1 MLGLEYNTAVV
12 LAGTAALGLAAGST
26 GSLALLRRRALL
38 ADALSHATLP
48 GICIAFMVTGSRSF
62 AALLTGALI
71 TGILGV
77 LVVVMIS
84 RRGKIREDAA
94 IGIVLGTFF
103 GGGIAL
109 SGIIQRRGAD
119 AAQAGLDSFL
129 LGQTAGMLLS
139 DAITIGV
146 IALITVALVVLLG
159 KEWKLICFDPDFA
172 GVEGWP
178 VRALDLLLML
188 LITVTVVIALPA
200 VGVVLTAAILIIP
213 ATAARL
219 WVDRLGPMLILAS
232 IFGVLSGSVGT
243 VISAGT
249 AGLPA
254 GPVIVLSA
262 SAIFVVSLLFSPRR
276 GIIARA
282 RSRVAQR
289 RRQERRRLLGSIYE
303 GIEESHVPMIGEA
316 ELARRRS
323 WGPGRMRKH
332 LEKASR
338 RGLIVWGSTGIALTD
353 SGKTLAEKIVR
364 DERIWQQYLL
374 SQAQIDRD
382 LIDLD
387 AAEIG
392 QILPKAMV
400 EELEAVLRAK
410 GRLPGAAA
418 IDTETPG
425 GAS

>member
-1 MLGLEYNTAVV
+1 MFGLEYNTAVV

-48 GICIAFMVTGSRSF
+48 GICLAFLWTGSRSF
-62 AALLTGALI
+62 PALLTGALV

-77 LVVVMIS
+77 LVVVAIS
-84 RRGKIREDAA
+84 RQGKIREDAA
-94 IGIVLGTFF
+94 IGIVLGSFF

-109 SGIIQRRGAD
+109 SAIIQRRGAD

-146 IALITVALVVLLG
+146 IACITVFLVVLLG

-213 ATAARL
+213 PTAARL

-243 VISAGT
+243 LISART

-262 SAIFVVSLLFSPRR
+262 GAIFVISLLFSPRR
-276 GIIARA
+276 GVIATARA
-282 RSRVAQR
+282 RHSQR

-303 GIEESHVPMIGEA
+303 GLADSGQPMIGES
-316 ELARRRS
+316 ELSHRRSWRPGRLRAHLEEARRR
-323 WGPGRMRKH
+323 GM
-332 LEKASR
+332 
-338 RGLIVWGSTGIALTD
+338 IVWGATGIALTPE
-353 SGKTLAEKIVR
+353 GKNLAEKIVR
-364 DERIWQQYLL
+364 DERIWQEYLL

-392 QILPKAMV
+392 QILPPTLVA
-400 EELEAVLRAK
+400 ELEQSLRSK
-410 GRLPGAAA
+410 GRLPGVDA
-418 IDTETPG
+418 DRTG
-425 GAS
+425 GA